1 MNLTGAKSQDISSSD
16 HVAGISAS
24 GSVLLPR
31 PRRIYVSTAGTMEI
45 TNEDATTAT
54 LTLVAGTQLDIQP
67 YKITA
72 LGGGAVV
79 FGLY

>member
-1 MNLTGAKSQDISSSD
+1 MNFTGTPSQDISSSP
-16 HVAGISAS
+16 HVAAISA
-24 GSVLLPR
+24 GATVLSPR
-31 PRRIYVSTAGTMEI
+31 PRRLYVSTAGTMEI
-45 TNEDATTAT
+45 TNRDGTTAT
-54 LTLVAGTQLDIQP
+54 LTLVAGTTLDIQP